1 MVEVNTINRINCM
14 QQFKYHLG
22 IDLHKRTSYW
32 TLMDDDRRVLF
43 RKNMETSESAMDTS
57 LAAIG
62 LDPRTIEAAIEP
74 VSQWGWYGDLLAA
87 RGLRV
92 RLVDVYKS
100 KLIAN
105 SKLKHDRVD
114 SKTLAE
120 MMRSDFLP
128 EAYRA
133 PRETRDLREFVRGR
147 AFLVRMRTRI
157 RNRITGILGKHGII
171 SPWTDTFGKGGRR
184 WLDEQRLGHP
194 HDGELQNLR
203 AVFDDLTLHIAGLDR
218 ECASRVSDSADLA
231 ILTSIPGIGSIT
243 ALMILAEVGDFSRF
257 PTPGQLAS
265 FAGLVASSH
274 SSGERSR
281 FGHITHRGSVWL
293 RSALVESTGKVSPK
307 WGYLHAFYRRIQK
320 KKGNS
325 IARVALARKVLALC
339 WHLMRTRQRFNPHP
353 FGSEDSVKTGSSNIS

>member
-1 MVEVNTINRINCM
+1 M

-32 TLMDDDRRVLF
+32 TLMDNDRKVLY
-43 RKNMETSESAMDTS
+43 RKNMETSEEAMDTS

-62 LDPRTIEAAIEP
+62 LAPSDIEAAIEP
-74 VSQWGWYGDLLAA
+74 VSQWGWYGDLLEK
-87 RGLRV
+87 RGLTV

-105 SKLKHDRVD
+105 SKLKHDKVD
-114 SKTLAE
+114 SRTLAD

-133 PRETRDLREFVRGR
+133 PRETRDLREFIRGR
-147 AFLVRMRTRI
+147 AFLVRMRTRV

-171 SPWTDTFGKGGRR
+171 SPWTDLFGKGGLR
-184 WLDEQRLGHP
+184 WLRTQSLGSP
-194 HDGELQNLR
+194 HDGEVQSLL
-203 AVFDDLTLHIAGLDR
+203 AVFTELSLHIGELDR
-218 ECASRVSDSADLA
+218 RCVELVSGSEDLE
-231 ILTSIPGIGSIT
+231 ILTSIPGIGSVT
-243 ALMILAEVGDFSRF
+243 ALMIMAEVGDFSRF

-265 FAGLVASSH
+265 FAGLVTSSH
-274 SSGERSR
+274 SSGERNR

-293 RSALVESTGKVSPK
+293 RAALVESTGKVSPK
-307 WGYLHAFYRRIQK
+307 WGYLHSFYRRIQE

-325 IARVALARKVLALC
+325 IARVALARKVLVLA
-339 WHLMRTRQRFNPHP
+339 WHLLRTRQRFHPHP
-353 FGSEDSVKTGSSNIS
+353 VGPHDSVKTGSSDIS

>member
-1 MVEVNTINRINCM
+1 M

-32 TLMDDDRRVLF
+32 TLMDNDRKVLY
-43 RKNMETSESAMDTS
+43 RKNMETSEEAMDTS

-62 LDPRTIEAAIEP
+62 LAPSDIEAAIEP
-74 VSQWGWYGDLLAA
+74 VSQWGWYGDLLEK
-87 RGLRV
+87 RGLTV

-105 SKLKHDRVD
+105 SKLKHDKVD
-114 SKTLAE
+114 SRTLAD

-133 PRETRDLREFVRGR
+133 PRETRDLREFIRGR
-147 AFLVRMRTRI
+147 AFLVRMRTRV

-171 SPWTDTFGKGGRR
+171 SPWTDLFGKGGLR
-184 WLDEQRLGHP
+184 WLRTQSLGSP
-194 HDGELQNLR
+194 HDGEVQSLL
-203 AVFDDLTLHIAGLDR
+203 AVFTELSLHIGELDR
-218 ECASRVSDSADLA
+218 RCVELVSGSEDLE
-231 ILTSIPGIGSIT
+231 ILTSIPGIGSVT
-243 ALMILAEVGDFSRF
+243 ALMIMAEVGDFSRF

-265 FAGLVASSH
+265 FAGLVTSSH
-274 SSGERSR
+274 SSGERNR

-293 RSALVESTGKVSPK
+293 RAALVESTGKVSPK
-307 WGYLHAFYRRIQK
+307 WGYLHSFYRRIQE

-325 IARVALARKVLALC
+325 IARVALARKVLVLA
-339 WHLMRTRQRFNPHP
+339 WHLLRTRQRFHPHP
-353 FGSEDSVKTGSSNIS
+353 LGPHDSVKTGSSDIS

>member
-1 MVEVNTINRINCM
+1 M

-32 TLMDDDRRVLF
+32 TLMDNDRKVLY
-43 RKNMETSESAMDTS
+43 RKNMETSEEAMDTS

-62 LDPRTIEAAIEP
+62 LAPSDIEAAIEP
-74 VSQWGWYGDLLAA
+74 VSQWGWYGDLLEK
-87 RGLRV
+87 RGLTV

-105 SKLKHDRVD
+105 SKLKHDKVD
-114 SKTLAE
+114 SRTLAD

-133 PRETRDLREFVRGR
+133 PRETRDLREFIRGR
-147 AFLVRMRTRI
+147 AFLVRMRTRV

-171 SPWTDTFGKGGRR
+171 SPWTDLFGKGGLR
-184 WLDEQRLGHP
+184 WLRTQSLGSP
-194 HDGELQNLR
+194 HDGEVQSLL
-203 AVFDDLTLHIAGLDR
+203 AVFTELSLHIGELDR
-218 ECASRVSDSADLA
+218 RCVELVSGSEDLE
-231 ILTSIPGIGSIT
+231 ILTSIPGIGSVT
-243 ALMILAEVGDFSRF
+243 ALMIMAEVGDFSRF

-265 FAGLVASSH
+265 FAGLVTSSH
-274 SSGERSR
+274 SSGERNR

-293 RSALVESTGKVSPK
+293 RAALVESTGKVSPK
-307 WGYLHAFYRRIQK
+307 WGYLHSFYRRIQE

-325 IARVALARKVLALC
+325 IARVALARKVLVLA
-339 WHLMRTRQRFNPHP
+339 WHLLRTRQRFDPHP
-353 FGSEDSVKTGSSNIS
+353 LGPHDSVKTGSSDIS

>member
-1 MVEVNTINRINCM
+1 M

-32 TLMDDDRRVLF
+32 TLMDDERRTLF
-43 RKNMETSESAMDTS
+43 RKNMPTNEAAMDAS

-62 LDPRTIEAAIEP
+62 LDPRGIEAAIEP
-74 VSQWGWYGDLLAA
+74 VSQWGWYGDLLEQ
-87 RGLRV
+87 RGLTV

-105 SKLKHDRVD
+105 SKLKHDKVD
-114 SKTLAE
+114 SRTLAD

-133 PRETRDLREFVRGR
+133 PQDTRNLREFMRGR
-147 AFLVRMRTRI
+147 AFLVRMRTRV

-171 SPWTDTFGKGGRR
+171 SPWTDTFGKGGLR
-184 WLDEQRLGHP
+184 WLNEQTLGSP
-194 HDGELQNLR
+194 HDEEVRSLLGVFQELSLHIGSLDR
-203 AVFDDLTLHIAGLDR
+203 RCAELVSGSDDLK
-218 ECASRVSDSADLA
+218 

-243 ALMILAEVGDFSRF
+243 ALMIMAEVGDFSRF

-274 SSGERSR
+274 SSGERNR

-293 RSALVESTGKVSPK
+293 RAALVESTGKVSPK
-307 WGYLHAFYRRIQK
+307 WGYLHDFYRRIQE
-320 KKGNS
+320 KKGNGV
-325 IARVALARKVLALC
+325 ARVALARKVLVLA
-339 WHLMRTRQRFNPHP
+339 WHLMRTRQRFNPS
-353 FGSEDSVKTGSSNIS
+353 GSGDSVKTGSSDIS

>member
-1 MVEVNTINRINCM
+1 M

-32 TLMDDDRRVLF
+32 TLMDSDRKVLF
-43 RKNMETSESAMDTS
+43 RKNMATSERAMDEALTK
-57 LAAIG
+57 IG
-62 LDPRTIEAAIEP
+62 TDPREIEAAIEP
-74 VSQWGWYGDLLAA
+74 VSQWGWYGDLLEA
-87 RGLRV
+87 RGLTV
-92 RLVDVYKS
+92 RLVNVYKS

-105 SKLKHDRVD
+105 SKLKHDKVD
-114 SKTLAE
+114 SRTLAD

-133 PRETRDLREFVRGR
+133 PRETRDLREFMRGR
-147 AFLVRMRTRI
+147 AFLVRMRTRV

-171 SPWTDTFGKGGRR
+171 SPWTDTFGKGGMI
-184 WLDEQRLGHP
+184 WLREQNLGSP
-194 HDGELQNLR
+194 HDPEVKNLLAVFGELS
-203 AVFDDLTLHIAGLDR
+203 LHIGSLDR
-218 ECASRVSDSADLA
+218 RCVELVSESEDLK

-243 ALMILAEVGDFSRF
+243 ALMIMAEVGDFSRF
-257 PTPGQLAS
+257 PTPGKLAS

-274 SSGERSR
+274 SSGERNR

-307 WGYLHAFYRRIQK
+307 WGCLHSFYRRIQE

-325 IARVALARKVLALC
+325 IARVALARKVLVLA
-339 WHLMRTRQRFNPHP
+339 WHLLRTRQRFHPHP
-353 FGSEDSVKTGSSNIS
+353 VGPHDSVKTGSSDIS